1 MSFKSKKMKI
11 AETFQLLEGA
21 KRDPITESEKDFL
34 KQHGYSPG
42 QSVLPFYNPSPRDE
56 KLIKS
61 IGEKLPDLTVLI
73 YESAT

>member
-21 KRDPITESEKDFL
+21 KKQPITESEKDFL
-34 KQHGYSPG
+34 NRHGYAPGKTIITVTSP
-42 QSVLPFYNPSPRDE
+42 DE
-56 KLIKS
+56 AIIKS